1 LQTNMWV
8 NEPGSSARAKV
19 AAPPMRNVCL
29 NGSHRK

>member
-1 LQTNMWV
+1 MWV

-29 NGSHRK
+29 NGSH